1 MDGATR
7 YVQEQVIPQLRQM
20 DRFKGFIGLGEYVHD
35 CCTRLWPLPSSLHLC
50 LAFCLQIDVF
60 LEWACLDSNQGP
72 LPYQGQLHVLCM
84 FTVVQKYLQIPTYY
98 FYGCSACLLLFRC
111 VVVKLSSA
119 PALHRPG
126 QAQRWLGA
134 R

>member
-60 LEWACLDSNQGP
+60 LSVG
-72 LPYQGQLHVLCM
+72 LPGLEPG
-84 FTVVQKYLQIPTYY
+84 T
-98 FYGCSACLLLFRC
+98 SS
-111 VVVKLSSA
+111 LSEKHN
-119 PALHRPG
+119 ALHEVSRVCNIPANRDIFYATIFLIF
-126 QAQRWLGA
+126 QDIRLGCCTVAAHTERA
-134 R
+134 RKYSNRSIL